1 MFVMQ
6 YPAGMCAVAE
16 AHLTPLNQLAAVR
29 RAASAGRT
37 ARLSEPAISDEAW
50 HDEELTSLRSTTSKS
65 HRVVT
70 MARRQDNGVNNKRLQ
85 SVLVRLEGWTFMQVV
100 V

>member
-6 YPAGMCAVAE
+6 YPAGIYAVAE

-29 RAASAGRT
+29 RAANAGGK
-37 ARLSEPAISDEAW
+37 ARLSEPAIGDNAW
-50 HDEELTSLRSTTSKS
+50 PEEELTSLRSTTSKS

-70 MARRQDNGVNNKRLQ
+70 MARRQDNGVNNKNLQ
-85 SVLVRLEGWTFMQVV
+85 SVLVRLEGWTFMLVV